1 MRVLVTGATGYIGG
15 RLVPRLREEGHD
27 VRCLVRDRSKLESSP
42 WRDDVEI
49 VVADVLEPGTLP
61 AALEGCDAAFYL
73 IHSMDGGSED
83 FDQRDQTAAHN
94 FAEAAAGS
102 RLQRIVYLGGLG
114 EGADLSKHLS
124 SRQSVGHILAQGETP
139 VTELRAGVII
149 GSGSVSF
156 EMLRYLTEVL
166 PVMVTPRWVQT
177 MCQPIAVGDALETL
191 VRALTPADE
200 EDHIHEIGGPG
211 QLSYE
216 QMMQIYAEV
225 AGLPRRRI
233 IRVPVLSPTLSSHW
247 VGLVT
252 PVPPGVAKPLVDS
265 LRNEVIVS
273 DNSFAEDAVH
283 ELTPYRL
290 AVAKALQ
297 RSEDLE
303 VQTRWSDAAS
313 SPAMPYPDDPDWSG
327 GTELKDVQTRLTAAS
342 PDDVYWAV
350 TRIGGP
356 TGYYSMDWAWG
367 LRGLLDTLVGG
378 VGLRRGRRHPEQLR
392 TGEALDFWRVVDVEP
407 GRGLKLFA
415 EMKTPGDAWLSFEVE
430 ATSEGSELTQT
441 ALFRPR
447 GLLGRLYWWTM
458 LPFHL
463 AIFGRMASR
472 IVEAAE
478 QRSHDVAAPPAA
490 LGLSDRV

>member
-1 MRVLVTGATGYIGG
+1 
-15 RLVPRLREEGHD
+15 
-27 VRCLVRDRSKLESSP
+27 
-42 WRDDVEI
+42 VEI

-61 AALEGCDAAFYL
+61 AALDRCDTAFYL

-83 FDQRDQTAAHN
+83 FDQRDRAAARN
-94 FAEAAAGS
+94 FAGAAAASG
-102 RLQRIVYLGGLG
+102 LDRIVYLGGLG
-114 EGADLSKHLS
+114 GGDDLSKHLS
-124 SRQSVGHILAQGETP
+124 SRQSVGELLAQGETP

-166 PVMVTPRWVQT
+166 PIMVTPRWVET

-191 VRALTPADE
+191 VRALTTPDRD
-200 EDHIHEIGGPG
+200 DHIYEIGGPE

-265 LRNEVIVS
+265 LRNEVTVS
-273 DNSFAEDAVH
+273 DNRFAEEAVDG
-283 ELTPYRL
+283 LTPYRQ

-313 SPAMPYPDDPDWSG
+313 SPAMPYPDDPEWSG
-327 GTELKDVQTRLTAAS
+327 GTELTDVKTRLSTAS
-342 PDDVYWAV
+342 PEDVYWAF

-356 TGYYSMDWAWG
+356 TGYYTMNWAWG
-367 LRGLLDTLVGG
+367 VRGLIDTLFGG

-392 TGEALDFWRVVDVEP
+392 TGEALDFWRVVDVDP
-407 GRGLKLFA
+407 GRGVRLFA
-415 EMKTPGDAWLSFEVE
+415 EMRTPGDAWLSFEVE
-430 ATSEGSELTQT
+430 AAPTGSELTQT

-447 GLLGRLYWWTM
+447 GLLGRIYWWAM

-472 IVEAAE
+472 IVKAAE
-478 QRSHDVAAPPAA
+478 ERRAVIDPRPAA
-490 LGLSDRV
+490 LERSDRP